1 MDEISDEDLKKF
13 EDEYDSRF
21 AWRRDRQLFNLKELA
36 EIAQTGGGE
45 AFEKLPKLVRAF
57 SNDDPKDALGWSIL
71 MLWCEAAECYIF
83 GEFQSCIL
91 ACGAVV
97 ERCLKL
103 EQERATN
110 KLPGRGWTLG
120 VCIGKCEGIV
130 SSEVLDLARQILE
143 PRNSRAHALLEHTD
157 PTISRIGGPNRGY
170 ERLSNG
176 HGLIEFY
183 RGDATNVIQTTYQI
197 LEKLYA
203 Q

>member
-103 EQERATN
+103 E
-110 KLPGRGWTLG
+110 
-120 VCIGKCEGIV
+120 
-130 SSEVLDLARQILE
+130 
-143 PRNSRAHALLEHTD
+143 
-157 PTISRIGGPNRGY
+157 
-170 ERLSNG
+170 
-176 HGLIEFY
+176 
-183 RGDATNVIQTTYQI
+183 
-197 LEKLYA
+197 
-203 Q
+203 